1 MGFISLLVLKLL
13 WMEWI
18 YKNEKKKIMKNFNL
32 LYNINFW
39 LMKYNI

>member
-13 WMEWI
+13 WMKWI

>member
-18 YKNEKKKIMKNFNL
+18 YKNEKIKNMKNFNL

>member
-18 YKNEKKKIMKNFNL
+18 YKKEKKKNMKIL
-32 LYNINFW
+32 IYYI
-39 LMKYNI
+39 I

>member
-18 YKNEKKKIMKNFNL
+18 YKNEKKK
-32 LYNINFW
+32 
-39 LMKYNI
+39 KYEKF